1 MMKLLSRLLGNLLIL
16 TSVVG
21 AGYVAV
27 RFLEIP
33 LATPEAPG
41 RPVVSTGLQPSATG
55 LSSGMGGSS
64 APRVVAPVAAGGA
77 AGEAQPVL
85 AAPAAALVEPRPITR
100 LTIDGVG
107 IDTEVVP
114 ADLVEKNGGTVWE
127 VPAFKAGHAQYT
139 AGAGQPGTAVLLGHV
154 SSVRSGNVFERLDRM
169 QIGDTV
175 QAFSGDQ
182 AFPYQ
187 VTEILTVSRTD
198 VGVMAPTETP
208 TLAMFTCTGT
218 WLPTIW
224 DYTER
229 LVVRAA
235 LVS

>member
-1 MMKLLSRLLGNLLIL
+1 MKLLSRLLGNLLIL
-16 TSVVG
+16 TSLVG
-21 AGYVAV
+21 AGYVV
-27 RFLEIP
+27 LQLLEIP
-33 LATPEAPG
+33 LATPGMPG
-41 RPVVSTGLQPSATG
+41 QPVVATGLQPSAG

-64 APRVVAPVAAGGA
+64 AARVAARAPGRVATGEAQAEMVAPVSAM
-77 AGEAQPVL
+77 L
-85 AAPAAALVEPRPITR
+85 EPRPITR
-100 LTIDGVG
+100 LIIERVG
-107 IDTEVVP
+107 IETEVVP
-114 ADLVEKNGGTVWE
+114 ADLIEKNGGTVWE

-169 QIGDTV
+169 QLGDTV
-175 QAFSGDQ
+175 QAFSGEES
-182 AFPYQ
+182 FTYQ
-187 VTEILTVSRTD
+187 VTEILTVPRTD

-208 TLAMFTCTGT
+208 TLAMFTCTGI